1 MPYRLPRPLGV
12 LLAPAAGLLLLA
24 ACAHPD
30 LTKIERPRV
39 LARLQHYS
47 ELVAAMDPEAIAAM
61 YAPEG
66 EMVNPRQPPVHGRA
80 AIQKFLAGFADFHV
94 LANTDA
100 ADSTLIDGDQ
110 AEQIG
115 TYHQSVRAPSGKVFE
130 TSGRLEITWQKND
143 AGEWEILQLATFPA
157 K

>member
-1 MPYRLPRPLGV
+1 VSGRQPIA
-12 LLAPAAGLLLLA
+12 LAAAGLLLAGCL
-24 ACAHPD
+24 HPD
-30 LTKIERPRV
+30 VAKIERPRV
-39 LARLQHYS
+39 QARLQHYS
-47 ELVAAMDPEAIAAM
+47 ELMAVMDTEAIAAM

-80 AIQKFLAGFADFHV
+80 AIRKFLDGFSDYHV
-94 LANTDA
+94 LANTDT
-100 ADSTLIDGDQ
+100 ADSTLIDGNQ

-115 TYHQSVRAPSGKVFE
+115 TYRQSVRAPSGKVFE
-130 TSGRLEITWQKND
+130 TGGRLEITWQKSD

>member
-1 MPYRLPRPLGV
+1 MSPRPPLF
-12 LLAPAAGLLLLA
+12 LAAAGLLLAGCL
-24 ACAHPD
+24 HPD
-30 LTKIERPRV
+30 VAKIERPRV
-39 LARLQHYS
+39 QARLQHYA
-47 ELVAAMDPEAIAAM
+47 ELVAAMDTEAIAAM

-66 EMVNPRQPPVHGRA
+66 EMVNPRQPPVHGRE
-80 AIQKFLAGFADFHV
+80 AIQKFLDGYSDYHV
-94 LANTDA
+94 LANADT
-100 ADSTLIDGDQ
+100 ADSTLIDGNQ

-130 TSGRLEITWQKND
+130 TGGRLEITWQKND